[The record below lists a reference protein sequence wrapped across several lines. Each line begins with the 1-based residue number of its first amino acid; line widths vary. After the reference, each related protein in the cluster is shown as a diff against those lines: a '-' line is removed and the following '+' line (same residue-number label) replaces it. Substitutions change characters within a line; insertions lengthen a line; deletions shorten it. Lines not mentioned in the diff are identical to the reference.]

1 MKSIENTF
9 ELKRDAVIASPSSIF
24 SKVDVIT
31 MLEELQA
38 VVLKLIE
45 EEVKVL
51 FTEEELPELKAF
63 KLDVVQAFRRE
74 LDDNR
79 YGEYVDQDSAEF
91 QVSYDNRIELSNI
104 DINVEELENALER
117 AFDRVENNN

>member
-1 MKSIENTF
+1 MTPELELLF
-9 ELKRDAVIASPSSIF
+9 ETQITNVSKNISSIY
-24 SKVDVIT
+24 SKEDVVIILKT
-31 MLEELQA
+31 LRQYIDELP
-38 VVLKLIE
+38 
-45 EEVKVL
+45 EEVKDVRGL
-51 FTEEELPELKAF
+51 TAF
-63 KLDVVQAFRRE
+63 KLDVVQAFRHE

-117 AFDRVENNN
+117 AFDRVENGN

>member
-9 ELKRDAVIASPSSIF
+9 ELKRNAVIASPSSIF

-38 VVLKLIE
+38 VVLNLIE
-45 EEVKVL
+45 EEKPV
-51 FTEEELPELKAF
+51 EAPELTAF
-63 KLDVVQAFRRE
+63 KLDVLQAFRHE
-74 LDDNR
+74 LDDDR

-91 QVSYDNRIELSNI
+91 NISYDNRIELSNI
-104 DINVEELENALER
+104 DINTDELENALER
-117 AFDRVENNN
+117 AFERVKAGN

>member
-9 ELKRDAVIASPSSIF
+9 ELKRNAVIASPSSIF

>member
-9 ELKRDAVIASPSSIF
+9 ELKRDAVIASPSTIF
-24 SKVDVIT
+24 SRADVIV

-38 VVLKLIE
+38 VVLNCLEEAKE
-45 EEVKVL
+45 EETPDVRGL
-51 FTEEELPELKAF
+51 TAF
-63 KLDVVQAFRRE
+63 KLDVLQAFRHE

-104 DINVEELENALER
+104 DVNTDELENALER
-117 AFDRVENNN
+117 AFERVEAGN

>member
-9 ELKRDAVIASPSSIF
+9 ELKRNAVIASPSSIF

-45 EEVKVL
+45 EAPKEV
-51 FTEEELPELKAF
+51 EESPELKAF

>member
-9 ELKRDAVIASPSSIF
+9 ELKRDAVIASPSTIF
-24 SKVDVIT
+24 SRADVIV

-38 VVLKLIE
+38 VVLNCLE
-45 EEVKVL
+45 EAKEEAKDIDFKESVL
-51 FTEEELPELKAF
+51 
-63 KLDVVQAFRRE
+63 QQFRQE

-79 YGEYVDQDSAEF
+79 YGSYIDHDSAEF
-91 QVSYDNRIELSNI
+91 NISYDNRIELSNI
-104 DINVEELENALER
+104 DIDLDEITSALER

>member
-1 MKSIENTF
+1 MTPELELLF
-9 ELKRDAVIASPSSIF
+9 ETQITNVSKNISSIY
-24 SKVDVIT
+24 SKEDVVIILKT
-31 MLEELQA
+31 LRQYIDELP
-38 VVLKLIE
+38 
-45 EEVKVL
+45 EEVKDVRGL
-51 FTEEELPELKAF
+51 TAF
-63 KLDVVQAFRRE
+63 KLDVVQAFRHE

-117 AFDRVENNN
+117 AFERVEAGN

>member
-9 ELKRDAVIASPSSIF
+9 ELKRNAVIASPSSIF

-38 VVLKLIE
+38 VVLNLLE
-45 EEVKVL
+45 EAKEEAKDIDLRENVL
-51 FTEEELPELKAF
+51 
-63 KLDVVQAFRRE
+63 QQFRVE

-79 YGEYVDQDSAEF
+79 YGEYIDHDSAEF
-91 QVSYDNRIELSNI
+91 NISYDNRIELSNI
-104 DINVEELENALER
+104 DIDTDEITHALER
-117 AFDRVENNN
+117 AFDRVQNGN